1 MICDQYKNALIELAA
16 AGAEPGQELRSHLQA
31 CLHCLTAFENERRR
45 FASID
50 SALRSSA
57 NTEVPSSFIPSV
69 RARVQHE
76 SSAAPA
82 IAPVSDRLLWVSG
95 LAVAATILFTFS
107 LFNHRVKS
115 SPTEEPFV
123 IQQPHSPLIPQ
134 TSPTSQN
141 LSSHPAPGKSL
152 ASKPVIAQAKHS
164 TQIHT
169 TEPEILD
176 PPDQEILLGRYANQ
190 WSRQHHSPALVTES
204 ASDQT
209 DPPQV
214 ELIQIALL
222 DVKPLAPDQEDDP
235 RIDQIY
241 KQEQGHRQN

>member
-31 CLHCLTAFENERRR
+31 CSACRSAFENERSL

-82 IAPVSDRLLWVSG
+82 MAPVSDRLLWVSG

-107 LFNHRVKS
+107 LINHRVKS

-123 IQQPHSPLIPQ
+123 TQQPRSPLIPQ
-134 TSPTSQN
+134 TTPTSHD

-152 ASKPVIAQAKHS
+152 ASKPVIAQLKHS

-169 TEPEILD
+169 AEPEILV
-176 PPDQEILLGRYANQ
+176 PPDQEILLARYANQ
-190 WSRQHHSPALVTES
+190 WSRQHHSPALVTEN

-222 DVKPLAPDQEDDP
+222 DVKPLAPDRENDP
-235 RIDQIY
+235 RIDQVY
-241 KQEQGHRQN
+241 KQDQSHSQN